1 MTGLIPFNR
10 GKREL
15 APQTNSDSFYN
26 MLDDFFSN
34 DWPFRR
40 TLSYDTFKLDVVNE
54 EKNYV
59 VEAELPGVE
68 KKDINVQL
76 NEGRLQISVSREE
89 SSEDTS
95 KQYIHRERRY
105 SSMSRSVYL
114 EDAQAEGILA
124 KLENGVLRI
133 VVPKEVKA
141 NHSVV
146 VDVE

>member
-1 MTGLIPFNR
+1 MDLPDDR
-10 GKREL
+10 GVHK
-15 APQTNSDSFYN
+15 
-26 MLDDFFSN
+26 
-34 DWPFRR
+34 
-40 TLSYDTFKLDVVNE
+40 E

-68 KKDINVQL
+68 KKHINVQL

-89 SSEDTS
+89 SGEDAS

-114 EDAQAEGILA
+114 EDAQAEGISA

-133 VVPKEVKA
+133 LVPKEEKTI
-141 NHSVV
+141 HSVSV
-146 VDVE
+146 GVE